1 MMLFKTQIFFI
12 FLIFLHISLQAQTFT
27 SSNLPIVIIDTD
39 INPNT
44 GKPYDIPDD
53 PKVGGNMTIIY
64 RTDGTRNYITD
75 KNIPNNI
82 NYNGR
87 IGIEK
92 RGSSSQDLPKKS
104 YGLTTYQDDNIS
116 NNNVSLLSMPE
127 ENDWVLNSLAFDPSL
142 IRDFISYEMYGMI
155 GNYSPRGVYCEVIV
169 NNDYRGL
176 YVLMEKLKIDA
187 NRINIV
193 KMTPE
198 DNFFPDLSGGY
209 VTKCDKTTGGDPI
222 AWRMATTRGWTV
234 DFIHEDPKPADI
246 TTLQHNYIKN
256 LFTALQNATTNQNS
270 SASNGFPS
278 VIDIP
283 SFVDFFIM
291 NELTSNPDGYHL
303 STFFHKDRNGK
314 LRAGPIW
321 DFNLTY
327 GNDLFSYGFDRSK
340 TNVWQFNDG
349 GNDGAKFWNDLF
361 NNATFKCY
369 LSKRWS
375 ELTAPEQPLSY
386 AEITKKIDQL
396 AALTSEAAAREQTRW
411 GTVST
416 RTSNINAMK
425 TWIQT
430 RMTWLNARLNNF
442 QACADAAVPSL
453 VISKINYHP
462 LANAG
467 WPADSL
473 EFIEITNTGSSEI
486 NLTGIYFRELGFTWQ
501 FPANSKI
508 FSNKSLIL
516 ASSVNAFG
524 AVYGFKPFGQFTR
537 NLSNKSE
544 NMILADAWGNII
556 DRVHYADTLPWPPE
570 ADGNGSF
577 LELIDLNSDNNLA
590 ENWTSSDKFT
600 AVEKIDFSVQI
611 SVYPLPAESH
621 IIIESSNIIIK
632 SYEISD
638 LMGQKVISDSN
649 INSGLININI
659 ENLASNIYILTL
671 KTENNKTIMKKIVKK

>member
-1 MMLFKTQIFFI
+1 
-12 FLIFLHISLQAQTFT
+12 
-27 SSNLPIVIIDTD
+27 
-39 INPNT
+39 
-44 GKPYDIPDD
+44 
-53 PKVGGNMTIIY
+53 
-64 RTDGTRNYITD
+64 
-75 KNIPNNI
+75 
-82 NYNGR
+82 
-87 IGIEK
+87 
-92 RGSSSQDLPKKS
+92 
-104 YGLTTYQDDNIS
+104 
-116 NNNVSLLSMPE
+116 
-127 ENDWVLNSLAFDPSL
+127 
-142 IRDFISYEMYGMI
+142 
-155 GNYSPRGVYCEVIV
+155 
-169 NNDYRGL
+169 
-176 YVLMEKLKIDA
+176 
-187 NRINIV
+187 
-193 KMTPE
+193 
-198 DNFFPDLSGGY
+198 
-209 VTKCDKTTGGDPI
+209 
-222 AWRMATTRGWTV
+222 
-234 DFIHEDPKPADI
+234 
-246 TTLQHNYIKN
+246 
-256 LFTALQNATTNQNS
+256 
-270 SASNGFPS
+270 
-278 VIDIP
+278 
-283 SFVDFFIM
+283 M